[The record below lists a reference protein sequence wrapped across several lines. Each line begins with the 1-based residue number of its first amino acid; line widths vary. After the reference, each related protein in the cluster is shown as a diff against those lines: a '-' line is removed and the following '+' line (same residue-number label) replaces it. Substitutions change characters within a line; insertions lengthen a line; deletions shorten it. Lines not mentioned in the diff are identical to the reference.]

1 MTRGRREAEAHR
13 RRPQGRSSPCP
24 CVVPPSMSRWARAAA
39 DSGQIRLRQT
49 SRSRRPSTSTGRR
62 RVRPARRGR
71 RRRGRAWAARRP
83 PRAPLRR
90 YPTPSCDACPASA
103 TVALRCAV
111 GAARAVGKVWPRGL
125 LGRCSWPA
133 PWRRTG
139 SRTGWGGAC
148 TRSRPGRVRR
158 LALCGLYAA
167 RLRDTHACEDPPSLP
182 REAWHN

>member
-13 RRPQGRSSPCP
+13 RRPQGRSSPFP
-24 CVVPPSMSRWARAAA
+24 CVLPSSMSRWARAAA

-62 RVRPARRGR
+62 RARPARRGR

-103 TVALRCAV
+103 TVALRRAV
-111 GAARAVGKVWPRGL
+111 GAARAVGKAWAAGATVALLLARSLAADWVAHRLGRRVHEIKAGSSAKAGAVWPV
-125 LGRCSWPA
+125 C
-133 PWRRTG
+133 G
-139 SRTGWGGAC
+139 S
-148 TRSRPGRVRR
+148 SP
-158 LALCGLYAA
+158 
-167 RLRDTHACEDPPSLP
+167 
-182 REAWHN
+182 